1 VAQAE
6 AEGVRKEAEA
16 LSKMGGEAYV
26 KMQVAQQLAKKRI
39 LIVPGSNVSTMDVNS
54 MVSFLL
60 GRRVGATPEPA
71 ATPPAQ

>member
-1 VAQAE
+1 
-6 AEGVRKEAEA
+6 
-16 LSKMGGEAYV
+16 MGGEAYV

-60 GRRVGATPEPA
+60 GRNAAAAEPA